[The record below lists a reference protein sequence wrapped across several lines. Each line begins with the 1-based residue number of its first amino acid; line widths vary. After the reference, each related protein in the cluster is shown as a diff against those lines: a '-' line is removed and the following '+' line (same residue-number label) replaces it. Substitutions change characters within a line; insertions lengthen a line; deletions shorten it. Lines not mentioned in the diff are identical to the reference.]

1 MGPIRNPNWSTSGMR
16 VTLSYLSSYKSAH
29 LISWVLHCEKN
40 VSLCKF
46 GINTKINQSSFQQCK
61 NFKMTRTITNK
72 TNGKKCTYPMFFVVD
87 VDMFY
92 KSAHLFLYQVWRAWN
107 AKIGVKCQ

>member
-1 MGPIRNPNWSTSGMR
+1 
-16 VTLSYLSSYKSAH
+16 
-29 LISWVLHCEKN
+29 
-40 VSLCKF
+40 
-46 GINTKINQSSFQQCK
+46 
-61 NFKMTRTITNK
+61 MTRTITNK